1 VNKYIV
7 VLSIITLIL
16 GVTEKEPLLF
26 LLFEAGSALCTVGF
40 NTGVTAE
47 LTLFGKGLIIFLML
61 TGRAGILVLSFAEAI
76 KKVALGELSGTI
88 QSQSLIK

>member
-1 VNKYIV
+1 
-7 VLSIITLIL
+7 
-16 GVTEKEPLLF
+16 
-26 LLFEAGSALCTVGF
+26 VGF